1 MSLIPTGFYESNPN
15 SRLGLCNPQARIARK
30 GHLMSQLSA
39 TPNVSAGIDVA
50 KDSLDLALSTETSVQ
65 SFPNSPEGH
74 GKIAD
79 LLEQHPVVNIVVEAT
94 GRYETALVAALAARR
109 LPVVVVNPRQ
119 VRDFAKGLGILAKT
133 DAIDAR
139 VLARF
144 GELVKPEIRP
154 LPTESARQFQELL
167 SRRAQLVQM
176 KTAESNRL
184 ATVAAKP
191 VRKSIEAVL
200 KLLTK
205 QIAELDQQLD
215 EQIKACPAWK
225 EKEDLLLSVP
235 GVGPQTSRTLLAEL
249 PELGQ
254 CSRQTIGALVGLAPF
269 NRDSGTLRG
278 QRAIRGGRSAV
289 RNVLYMATLSAA
301 KHNPTIKITYQ
312 RLVAAGKKKKV
323 ALVACMHKLLTILN
337 AMLRTKC
344 PWKNTQTA

>member
-1 MSLIPTGFYESNPN
+1 
-15 SRLGLCNPQARIARK
+15 
-30 GHLMSQLSA
+30 MSQPSSA
-39 TPNVSAGIDVA
+39 ATVSVGIDVA
-50 KDSLDLALSTETSVQ
+50 KASLDLALSTEGSVR

-74 GKIAD
+74 AEIVE
-79 LLEQHPVVNIVVEAT
+79 LLEQHPVLNIIVEAT
-94 GRYETALVAALAARR
+94 GRYETALVAALAARQLR
-109 LPVVVVNPRQ
+109 VVVVNPRQ

-154 LPTESARQFQELL
+154 LPAENARQFQELL

-184 ATVAAKP
+184 ATVAVKP

-205 QIAELDQQLD
+205 QIADLDRQLND
-215 EQIKACPAWK
+215 QIKACPAWK

-235 GVGPQTSRTLLAEL
+235 GVGTQTSRTLLAEL
-249 PELGQ
+249 PELGK

-278 QRAIRGGRSAV
+278 QRAIRGGRRSV
-289 RNVLYMATLSAA
+289 RSVLYMATLSAVR
-301 KHNPTIKITYQ
+301 HNPTIQATYQ
-312 RLVAAGKKKKV
+312 RLVDAGKKKKV

>member
-1 MSLIPTGFYESNPN
+1 MS
-15 SRLGLCNPQARIARK
+15 K
-30 GHLMSQLSA
+30 
-39 TPNVSAGIDVA
+39 VSVDIDVA
-50 KDSLDLALSTETSVQ
+50 KDSLDLALSVEPSVR

-74 GKIAD
+74 GQIANF
-79 LLEQHPVVNIVVEAT
+79 LQQHPLVNIVVEAT

-144 GELVKPEIRP
+144 RELVQPEIRP
-154 LPTESARQFQELL
+154 LPAENARQFQELL

-191 VRKSIEAVL
+191 VRKSIETVL
-200 KLLTK
+200 KFLTK

-235 GVGPQTSRTLLAEL
+235 GVGTQTSRTLLAEL

-254 CSRQTIGALVGLAPF
+254 CSRQTIGALFGLAPF

-278 QRAIRGGRSAV
+278 QRTIRGGRSSVRSVMYMARLSAV
-289 RNVLYMATLSAA
+289 R
-301 KHNPTIKITYQ
+301 HNPTIRSTYQ
-312 RLVAAGKKKKV
+312 RLVDAGKKKKV

-337 AMLRTKC
+337 AMLRTNSHWRQK
-344 PWKNTQTA
+344 PQTT